1 MDEIV
6 KQLIHL
12 NQKDWLD
19 MLAAFIPILL
29 SVIIIVQNIIYYR
42 GNKNLQKQIHNR
54 DQRVQYH
61 QDIMLIYNTFY
72 EFCDGIIRTGF
83 ANHVK
88 MGNVNLSVSWL
99 DHLIQLRMNLGR
111 RGDLAK
117 LLFEKGNTELYQII
131 KDRADLG
138 IKIIDLYLDYINS
151 GNLFHVSENAWNTI
165 ILANP
170 GLKKYD
176 YKMLMQNPQILSSFT
191 KLCYDEKIPEIETL
205 YKQYTDMHVYEKYDR
220 YFEKYFTLNEL

>member
-19 MLAAFIPILL
+19 MLAVFIPILL

-72 EFCDGIIRTGF
+72 EFCDGIIRSGF

-88 MGNVNLSVSWL
+88 MGNVNLAVSWM
-99 DHLIQLRMNLGR
+99 DHLIQLRINVGR

-117 LLFEKGNTELYQII
+117 LLFEKGNPKLYQII
-131 KDRADLG
+131 KERIDLG
-138 IKIIDLYLDYINS
+138 VKIIDLYLDYINS
-151 GNLFHVSENAWNTI
+151 GYLYNVSENAWNTI
-165 ILANP
+165 ISAN
-170 GLKKYD
+170 LYLIKYD
-176 YKMLMQNPQILSSFT
+176 YKMLMQNPQILSSFS
-191 KLCYDEKIPEIETL
+191 KLCYDEKILEIETL
-205 YKQYTDMHVYEKYDR
+205 YKQYTDMHVYEKYDQ